1 MCSWTHG
8 TLVWVFIFGF
18 SVVLL
23 PKQLISTSTIQNS
36 FINGLLWFVCYC
48 SIVCRPQYRS
58 FSSRKHFCLSL
69 DSVQVEC
76 FRSEWTETGT
86 LRINALKSIYRA
98 KIFQGKNRSMKK
110 SPTVSIELY
119 WQFLQKELTS
129 RKTKTNDK
137 KDRQAKSSHFKLER
151 NKLPSFI
158 RRSRNNINRD
168 VKKGQ
173 SHLFLFE
180 VSIFHVAWDA
190 HQFQSAHVWIELK
203 SLAHWMPMVCT
214 VGTLVLSIVI
224 SNEYNEQQ

>member
-76 FRSEWTETGT
+76 FQSERMETGT
-86 LRINALKSIYRA
+86 LRINALKSISRA
-98 KIFQGKNRSMKK
+98 KNVHGKNRSMKPY
-110 SPTVSIELY
+110 SFYRAILTVFTKRINIKKN
-119 WQFLQKELTS
+119 QNQRQK
-129 RKTKTNDK
+129 
-137 KDRQAKSSHFKLER
+137 
-151 NKLPSFI
+151 
-158 RRSRNNINRD
+158 RSTGE
-168 VKKGQ
+168 KQ
-173 SHLFLFE
+173 SL
-180 VSIFHVAWDA
+180 
-190 HQFQSAHVWIELK
+190 
-203 SLAHWMPMVCT
+203 
-214 VGTLVLSIVI
+214 
-224 SNEYNEQQ
+224 